1 MCVCMILT
9 FSRAGWLGLLFA
21 AAIFLVLVDRRYILL
36 GLAGVIVLFL
46 VAPDMIIS
54 RFASIGNMADGST
67 SYRVAIWMGTISML
81 KDYWLS
87 GIGPGTDAFN
97 MIYPSY
103 SYNTAT
109 AQHSHNL
116 FLQIV
121 SDAGVCAILVFII
134 LLIVF
139 IRALCSAIS
148 KETDRTSKIFQ
159 ISSLSSVGGFM
170 VQSMADYSFYN
181 YRVMFLFWVFIGLSA
196 LFIRRSSLP
205 ESAVVQRETGRERR
219 EAVSRSE
226 NSKKTDE
233 EGR

>member
-1 MCVCMILT
+1 M
-9 FSRAGWLGLLFA
+9 
-21 AAIFLVLVDRRYILL
+21 
-36 GLAGVIVLFL
+36 
-46 VAPDMIIS
+46 
-54 RFASIGNMADGST
+54 
-67 SYRVAIWMGTISML
+67 
-81 KDYWLS
+81 
-87 GIGPGTDAFN
+87 
-97 MIYPSY
+97 
-103 SYNTAT
+103 
-109 AQHSHNL
+109 
-116 FLQIV
+116 QIV

-205 ESAVVQRETGRERR
+205 ESAVVQRETGRDRR

>member
-1 MCVCMILT
+1 
-9 FSRAGWLGLLFA
+9 
-21 AAIFLVLVDRRYILL
+21 
-36 GLAGVIVLFL
+36 
-46 VAPDMIIS
+46 MIIS

-67 SYRVAIWMGTISML
+67 FYRVAIWMGTISML

-116 FLQIV
+116 FCRLSAMRASALFCIYNPADRIYPGALFGDFEGDRPDQQDF
-121 SDAGVCAILVFII
+121 SDFI
-134 LLIVF
+134 
-139 IRALCSAIS
+139 
-148 KETDRTSKIFQ
+148 
-159 ISSLSSVGGFM
+159 SVQRGRFYGSEHGGLF
-170 VQSMADYSFYN
+170 FYN

-196 LFIRRSSLP
+196 LALIRRSSLP
-205 ESAVVQRETGRERR
+205 ESVVQRGDGKRPERQFLG
-219 EAVSRSE
+219 V
-226 NSKKTDE
+226 KTQKTDE